1 MLGVWVISNNAV
13 LGITKIEYGIEDEI
27 TVRLNDGPKLK
38 RVVKTDSD
46 GRQYITYGRTAR
58 YYLDECMS
66 L

>member
-13 LGITKIEYGIEDEI
+13 LGVTKIEYGIDDEI

-38 RVVKTDSD
+38 RKVQTDSE
-46 GRQYITYGRTAR
+46 GRQFIKVYGAN